1 MRELVFEPKPPPKTR
16 SGSRKKNARGNGGTE
31 NVYEVGCTANRC
43 CLHQAFVGT
52 GSLSPLLTTHYTQAD
67 NDTELDTRAPSDRT
81 RDQTLRKITKLL
93 ANAPEPS
100 SRYMSADETDKAIID
115 LVVHLADMRARSDPA
130 IFQRIWDQHVGRVE
144 ELEHNYNSTIDQVDA
159 PSTTPN
165 PDLHPISN
173 LSNEPFASTSTPLP
187 QPFPQPLPAHLPAVM
202 AVFITTA
209 PPEPPYTQQA
219 YEWVDAPVRMVD
231 ARAFHAGL
239 MLRVKMRAETVRG
252 LVLSYGWCDVCR
264 WIAKG
269 TGPEGDGERE
279 REGWSVLQR
288 DLAWAAERGVR
299 VWRMKVLVVGR
310 D

>member
-1 MRELVFEPKPPPKTR
+1 
-16 SGSRKKNARGNGGTE
+16 
-31 NVYEVGCTANRC
+31 
-43 CLHQAFVGT
+43 
-52 GSLSPLLTTHYTQAD
+52 LLTTRPTQAD
-67 NDTELDTRAPSDRT
+67 NDTELDTRAPSDRA
-81 RDQTLRKITKLL
+81 RDQTLRKITKFL
-93 ANAPEPS
+93 ASAPEPS
-100 SRYMSADETDKAIID
+100 NRYLSADETDKAIID
-115 LVVHLADMRARSDPA
+115 LVVRLADTRARRDPA
-130 IFQRIWDQHVGRVE
+130 IFQRIWDQHIGRID
-144 ELEHNYNSTIDQVDA
+144 ELEHNHNSTIHQVDA
-159 PSTTPN
+159 LYTTPD
-165 PDLHPISN
+165 PDLHSISN

-187 QPFPQPLPAHLPAVM
+187 QPFPRPLPAHLPAVM

-231 ARAFHAGL
+231 TRAFYAGL

-252 LVLSYGWCDVCR
+252 LVLSYGWCGVCR

-269 TGPEGDGERE
+269 PGPGPGPEGDGERE

-299 VWRMKVLVVGR
+299 VWRMKVLVVGG

>member
-16 SGSRKKNARGNGGTE
+16 SSGTKKKARGNGGTE
-31 NVYEVGCTANRC
+31 DAYEVGCTTNRC
-43 CLHQAFVGT
+43 CLHQASMGMA
-52 GSLSPLLTTHYTQAD
+52 SLSPLLTTHYTQAN
-67 NDTELDTRAPSDRT
+67 NDAELDTRAPSDSARG
-81 RDQTLRKITKLL
+81 QTLRTITKLL

-100 SRYMSADETDKAIID
+100 NPYMSADETDKAIID
-115 LVVHLADMRARSDPA
+115 LVVRLADIRARSDPA
-130 IFQRIWDQHVGRVE
+130 IFQRIWDQHIGRVE
-144 ELEHNYNSTIDQVDA
+144 ELEHSHDGAIDRADA
-159 PSTTPN
+159 LSTTLDPG
-165 PDLHPISN
+165 LHPISN

-187 QPFPQPLPAHLPAVM
+187 QPFPRPLPARLPAIM

-269 TGPEGDGERE
+269 TGPRGGGERE

-288 DLAWAAERGVR
+288 DLAWAADRGVR
-299 VWRMKVLVVGR
+299 VWRMKVLVVGG